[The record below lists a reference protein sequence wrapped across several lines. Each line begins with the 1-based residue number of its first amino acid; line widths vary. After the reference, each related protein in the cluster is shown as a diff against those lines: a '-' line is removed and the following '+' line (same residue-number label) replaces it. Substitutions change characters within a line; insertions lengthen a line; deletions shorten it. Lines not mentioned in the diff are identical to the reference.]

1 MFKASKTNKTRKSA
15 KITTNTQDE
24 VSPQVPTPSTV
35 DKAPAATTED
45 KVPAP
50 STVDVAPAPS
60 TVDVAPTATS
70 EDKVPTATS
79 EDKVPAA
86 TSEDKVPT
94 ATSEDGAPPV
104 TTEDK
109 APVPT
114 TEDGAPPATTEDGAP
129 PATTEDKA
137 EGDEAPA
144 KSTYNINALD
154 LSEQRRIEEERKMLE
169 AAKHPRS
176 FLPSISSVTNA
187 LKKLPI
193 PSLPPI
199 PVVVMAKAAK
209 LVPTLMTIVDK
220 ISDPDIINRISTY
233 IEKSQE
239 LAIAKKEKELE
250 KLKGGGIPFFTEE
263 ECSFF

>member
-15 KITTNTQDE
+15 KITTNTQDD
-24 VSPQVPTPSTV
+24 VSPQVPAPSTEDGAPTPSTEDGAPTPSTV
-35 DKAPAATTED
+35 NGAPPATTVDGAPAA
-45 KVPAP
+45 
-50 STVDVAPAPS
+50 
-60 TVDVAPTATS
+60 
-70 EDKVPTATS
+70 
-79 EDKVPAA
+79 
-86 TSEDKVPT
+86 
-94 ATSEDGAPPV
+94 
-104 TTEDK
+104 
-109 APVPT
+109 T
-114 TEDGAPPATTEDGAP
+114 TEDGAPPATTENGAP

-144 KSTYNINALD
+144 KSTYDINALD

>member
-15 KITTNTQDE
+15 KITTNPQNE
-24 VSPQVPTPSTV
+24 VSPQVPAPSTV
-35 DKAPAATTED
+35 NGAPSPSTVNGAPASTTANVAPAATTANGAPAATTANVAPAPSSVNGAPAATTEN
-45 KVPAP
+45 
-50 STVDVAPAPS
+50 
-60 TVDVAPTATS
+60 
-70 EDKVPTATS
+70 
-79 EDKVPAA
+79 
-86 TSEDKVPT
+86 
-94 ATSEDGAPPV
+94 
-104 TTEDK
+104 
-109 APVPT
+109 
-114 TEDGAPPATTEDGAP
+114 
-129 PATTEDKA
+129 KA

-144 KSTYNINALD
+144 KSTYDINALD

-176 FLPSISSVTNA
+176 FLPSISSITNA

-209 LVPTLMTIVDK
+209 MVPILMTIVDK

-250 KLKGGGIPFFTEE
+250 KLKGGGIQFFTEE

>member
-15 KITTNTQDE
+15 KITTNPQNE
-24 VSPQVPTPSTV
+24 VSPQVPAPSTE
-35 DKAPAATTED
+35 DKVPAPSTED

-50 STVDVAPAPS
+50 STVD
-60 TVDVAPTATS
+60 
-70 EDKVPTATS
+70 K
-79 EDKVPAA
+79 
-86 TSEDKVPT
+86 
-94 ATSEDGAPPV
+94 APPA
-104 TTEDK
+104 TTEDIV
-109 APVPT
+109 PVAT
-114 TEDGAPPATTEDGAP
+114 TEDGAPPATTEDGAPAPSTVDGAP

-144 KSTYNINALD
+144 KSTYDINALD